1 MSSEDLSL
9 YAHLMRRAGFGA
21 TPEELSTYAA
31 QGYKAVVEW
40 LLHPEESN
48 DIDEDLLERYY
59 KIQWR
64 PAWYYRMV
72 NTGTPL
78 NEKMTL
84 FWHHMLAVG
93 ISKSN
98 FHEPIRRQIGMFRR
112 HALSDVRTVLTGV
125 SADPAMIYW
134 LDNQEN
140 FKNEP
145 NENYGREL
153 LELFSMGVGNYTEDD
168 VKGATQAFTGWS
180 FVSVIPGTTPYGSP
194 LSPEFLYNDDQHD
207 DGEKTFL
214 GETDRFN
221 GEGIIDLIV
230 KQPATA
236 RFISRKL
243 YDYFVSDEPPV
254 ASWNELAPQD
264 PDAIDT
270 LSEAYMSSGGQL
282 RPMLRVLF
290 NSDFFKEA
298 RFRKVKSPTELV
310 AGLIRLQGTH
320 RFPETGL
327 AKYESATTVMGQTLL
342 NPPTVE
348 GWHTG
353 PEWIDGGTLN
363 ERINFAV
370 NEFTDGSAP
379 GVQGIIEHLKAEGRE
394 LSLEKFVDRCLE
406 LVGFLELED
415 EVREGLLRHARTDGP
430 ISFSDSAI
438 IEGRVVRM
446 LQLIVSTR
454 EFQFA

>member
-1 MSSEDLSL
+1 MPSEDLSL

-21 TPEELSTYAA
+21 TPEELRTYAD
-31 QGYKAVVEW
+31 QGYEAVVEW
-40 LLHPEESN
+40 LLHPEKSS
-48 DIDEDLLERYY
+48 DIDEDLLDRYY
-59 KIQWR
+59 KINWR

-98 FHEPIRRQIGMFRR
+98 FHEPIRQQVRAFRR
-112 HALSDVRTVLTGV
+112 HALSDLCTVLIAV

-140 FKNEP
+140 FKDEP

-168 VKGATQAFTGWS
+168 VKGATRAFTGWS
-180 FVSVIPGTTPYGSP
+180 FVSIIPGTAPYGAP
-194 LSPEFLYNDDQHD
+194 PAPDFVYIEAEHD

-214 GETDRFN
+214 GETGRLN
-221 GEGIIDLIV
+221 GEGVIDIIV

-243 YDYFVSDEPPV
+243 YDFFVADEPTV
-254 ASWNELAPQD
+254 ASWNEVAPQD
-264 PDAIDT
+264 PEAIDT
-270 LSEAYMSSGGQL
+270 LSDVYMSSGGQF
-282 RPMLRVLF
+282 RPMLRTLF

-298 RFRKVKSPTELV
+298 RFKKVKSPTELV

-327 AKYESATTVMGQTLL
+327 AKYEGATAVMGQTLL

-363 ERINFAV
+363 ERVNFAI
-370 NEFTDGSAP
+370 NELKDGSTP
-379 GVQGIIEHLKAEGRE
+379 GVQDIIERLKAEGGE
-394 LSLEKFVDRCLE
+394 LSPEELVERCLE

-415 EVREGLLRHARTDGP
+415 EVREGLLRHARANGP
-430 ISFSDSAI
+430 LSFSDGTVA
-438 IEGRVVRM
+438 EGRVVRM

>member
-1 MSSEDLSL
+1 
-9 YAHLMRRAGFGA
+9 
-21 TPEELSTYAA
+21 
-31 QGYKAVVEW
+31 
-40 LLHPEESN
+40 
-48 DIDEDLLERYY
+48 
-59 KIQWR
+59 
-64 PAWYYRMV
+64 
-72 NTGTPL
+72 
-78 NEKMTL
+78 
-84 FWHHMLAVG
+84 
-93 ISKSN
+93 
-98 FHEPIRRQIGMFRR
+98 
-112 HALSDVRTVLTGV
+112 
-125 SADPAMIYW
+125 
-134 LDNQEN
+134 
-140 FKNEP
+140 
-145 NENYGREL
+145 
-153 LELFSMGVGNYTEDD
+153 
-168 VKGATQAFTGWS
+168 
-180 FVSVIPGTTPYGSP
+180 
-194 LSPEFLYNDDQHD
+194 
-207 DGEKTFL
+207 
-214 GETDRFN
+214 
-221 GEGIIDLIV
+221 
-230 KQPATA
+230 
-236 RFISRKL
+236 
-243 YDYFVSDEPPV
+243 
-254 ASWNELAPQD
+254 
-264 PDAIDT
+264 
-270 LSEAYMSSGGQL
+270 
-282 RPMLRVLF
+282 MLRVLF

-415 EVREGLLRHARTDGP
+415 EVREGLLRHARADGP

>member
-21 TPEELSTYAA
+21 TPKELSTYAA

-48 DIDEDLLERYY
+48 DVDEDLLERYY

-64 PAWYYRMV
+64 PGWYYRMV

-98 FHEPIRRQIGMFRR
+98 FHEPIRHQIGMFRR
-112 HALSDVRTVLTGV
+112 HALSDIRTVLTGV

-140 FKNEP
+140 FKDEP

-168 VKGATQAFTGWS
+168 VKGATRAFTGWS

-194 LSPEFLYNDDQHD
+194 LSPEFLYNEDQHD
-207 DGEKTFL
+207 DEGKTFL

-264 PDAIDT
+264 PNAIDT
-270 LSEAYMSSGGQL
+270 LSEAYMSSGGQI

-370 NEFTDGSAP
+370 NEFKDGSAP
-379 GVQGIIEHLKAEGRE
+379 GVQEIIEHLKVEGKE
-394 LSLEKFVDRCLE
+394 LSPEKFVDRCLE

-438 IEGRVVRM
+438 TEGRVVRM